1 MKITGLLDKFFN
13 ASVSIAPLIVFRVL
27 FGFMMAVS
35 ILRFALKGWISE
47 LYILPEYY
55 FSYWGFEWIRPLP
68 GIGMYVVFGVMFL
81 AAIGVMLGAFYRVSA
96 SLFFLLFTYVELI
109 DKTNY
114 LNHYYFVSLVALLL
128 CFVPAHRDLSVDA
141 TYGRVKTL
149 QKIPGWCVNIFKLQ
163 LGLVYFYAGLAK
175 LNYDWLMEAMP
186 LKLWLPSVSDTPL
199 IGVLFNHDWTAYL
212 LSWSGALYD
221 LTIPF
226 LLLWSVTRGGA
237 YLLVVVFHIMT
248 AALFQIGIF
257 PYVMIISTL
266 IFFSENFHERMLEGV
281 RRYVKY
287 RPGIQK
293 YGLPGVKPLTRG
305 LLISF
310 FLFQC
315 LIPFRYLLYPNHLF
329 WSEEGYRFSWR
340 VMLMEKSGHTTFEV
354 RDKWTDKK
362 EWVANYEYLTPQQEK
377 MMSTQ
382 PDMILQYAHYLADKY
397 RDKGFTDP
405 QVFCHS
411 KVTLNG
417 RRSQTFVDASR
428 DLAME
433 KVSIRHKDWITQW
446 QYD

>member
-1 MKITGLLDKFFN
+1 MKITSLRDKFFN
-13 ASVSIAPLIVFRVL
+13 TSASIAPLIVFRIL

-35 ILRFALKGWISE
+35 ILRFALKGWIFE

-55 FSYWGFEWIRPLP
+55 FSYWGFEWVKPLP
-68 GIGMYVVFGVMFL
+68 AMGMYLVFAVMFL
-81 AAIGVMLGAFYRVSA
+81 AAVGVMMGAFYRISA
-96 SLFFLLFTYVELI
+96 GLFFILFTYVELI

-128 CFVPAHRDLSVDA
+128 CFVPAHRDLSTDVA
-141 TYGRVKTL
+141 LGRVKAL
-149 QKIPGWCVNIFKLQ
+149 KRLPGWCINIFKLQ

-175 LNYDWLMEAMP
+175 LNHDWLIEAMP
-186 LKLWLPSVSDTPL
+186 LKLWLPSVSNTPF
-199 IGVLFNHDWTAYL
+199 IGALFNYDWTAYF

-226 LLLWSVTRGGA
+226 LLIWPVTRGGA
-237 YLLVVVFHIMT
+237 YFLVVVFHIMT
-248 AALFQIGIF
+248 ATLFQIGIF

-266 IFFSENFHERMLEGV
+266 IFFSEKFHERILD
-281 RRYVKY
+281 RIRDYIQY
-287 RPGIQK
+287 RPV
-293 YGLPGVKPLTRG
+293 LPRRALLSTRPLTRR
-305 LLISF
+305 LVFTF
-310 FLFQC
+310 FLLQC
-315 LIPFRYLLYPNHLF
+315 LMPFRYLLYPNHLF

-354 RDKWTDKK
+354 RDKMSDKK

-382 PDMILQYAHYLADKY
+382 PDMILQYAHYLADQY
-397 RDKGFTDP
+397 REKGFTDP

-417 RRSQTFVDASR
+417 RRSQTFVDAAR

-433 KVSIRHKDWITQW
+433 KEEIRHKDWITQW

>member
-27 FGFMMAVS
+27 FGFMMALS
-35 ILRFALKGWISE
+35 ILRFAFKGWISD
-47 LYILPEYY
+47 LYITPEFY
-55 FSYWGFEWIRPLP
+55 FSYWGFEWIKPLP
-68 GIGMYVVFGVMFL
+68 GMAMYVVFGLMFI

-128 CFVPAHRDLSVDA
+128 CFVPAHQGFSVDA
-141 TYGRVKTL
+141 ALGRVNTL
-149 QKIPGWCVNIFKLQ
+149 HRIPSWCVNIFKLQ
-163 LGLVYFYAGLAK
+163 LGLVYFYAGIAK
-175 LNYDWLMEAMP
+175 LNHDWLINAMP

-266 IFFSENFHERMLEGV
+266 IFFLR
-281 RRYVKY
+281 K
-287 RPGIQK
+287 
-293 YGLPGVKPLTRG
+293 
-305 LLISF
+305 IS
-310 FLFQC
+310 
-315 LIPFRYLLYPNHLF
+315 
-329 WSEEGYRFSWR
+329 
-340 VMLMEKSGHTTFEV
+340 
-354 RDKWTDKK
+354 
-362 EWVANYEYLTPQQEK
+362 
-377 MMSTQ
+377 
-382 PDMILQYAHYLADKY
+382 
-397 RDKGFTDP
+397 
-405 QVFCHS
+405 
-411 KVTLNG
+411 
-417 RRSQTFVDASR
+417 
-428 DLAME
+428 
-433 KVSIRHKDWITQW
+433 
-446 QYD
+446 